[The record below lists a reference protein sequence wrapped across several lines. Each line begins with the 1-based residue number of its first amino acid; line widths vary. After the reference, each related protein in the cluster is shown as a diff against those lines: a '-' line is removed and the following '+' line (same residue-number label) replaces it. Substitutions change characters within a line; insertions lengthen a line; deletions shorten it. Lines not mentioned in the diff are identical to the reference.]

1 MEQRT
6 DEQRAYNRERYKEW
20 RSKNKE
26 ADEQIKLR
34 YYARRIFDLS
44 ADELAALLAPRKSG
58 K

>member
-6 DEQRAYNRERYKEW
+6 DEQRAYSRERYKEW
-20 RSKNKE
+20 RNKNKE

-44 ADELAALLAPRKSG
+44 ADEITALLQPRKTG